1 MPTVTIEIFDET
13 VRNTDHPEAVRLR
26 LVLQDIAIEYG
37 TQVDRFEVKNGV
49 VTFRVGSKEMCAAIV
64 RQLQSAMQ
72 SVPEL
77 LLDEPEFERRT
88 ERIRKKRRRE

>member
-1 MPTVTIEIFDET
+1 MPTVTIEFFHET

-26 LVLQDIAIEYG
+26 RVLQEMAFKYG
-37 TQVDRFEVKNGV
+37 TQVGRFEVENGV
-49 VTFRVGSKEMCAAIV
+49 VTFRVGSKEMCAAV
-64 RQLQSAMQ
+64 LRQLRSAMQ

-88 ERIRKKRRRE
+88 ERIRRKRRRE